1 MGNEIQI
8 KIYRKESGEVPYIS
22 WLESLD
28 PPIEAR
34 VNSRISR
41 IKTGNFGDCSVIKG
55 IRGLYELRI
64 HFGAGYRV
72 YFGKIKNKI
81 VLLLCGGSK
90 RTQKRDITKTKK
102 LWEEYK
108 EWLKKKKEK

>member
-1 MGNEIQI
+1 MNDEIQI
-8 KIYRKESGEVPYIS
+8 KIYRTESGEAPYIS
-22 WLESLD
+22 WIESLD
-28 PPIEAR
+28 STIEAR

-41 IKTGNFGDCSVIKG
+41 IKTGNFGDCIVIKG

-64 HFGAGYRV
+64 HFGAGYRI
-72 YFGKIKNKI
+72 YFGKTKNTI

-90 RTQKRDITKTKK
+90 RTQKRDIEKAKN

-108 EWLKKKKEK
+108 KWLKTKKEK